1 MTTETDQKKLDAA
14 DLLVQVKA
22 VETLVVEKFDEVK
35 SNAEEIRKEIGVLGE
50 ARKDTLA
57 KHEKLAEDYNE
68 LFDRLQV
75 LEQKGVDLNM
85 NQAANETLGQKFI
98 DSDAF
103 TALQK
108 DGTRSAAMEVKAAI
122 INATGSNQP
131 LVAADRASGVYQ
143 TPNRVL
149 RLRDLIPSSNTDSNM
164 YEFTRESSFTNA
176 AAGQGAG
183 SSPETFENVSKPES
197 AMTFSLVQ
205 EPIVT
210 LAHFIPASKQVL
222 EDANGLA
229 SHIDGRL
236 LYGLKLKEETE
247 SLVGTGGGHQLNGLV
262 TLATT
267 WAPSMSPQSTNNLDR
282 LRDAIR
288 QAQVSEYAPDFMVLN
303 PLDWFNIETMKVNA
317 GTDDRYIVGDP
328 TRALG
333 TNLWGLPVIVSNSI
347 TAGTFLLGNAMA
359 AEYKDREQSQILV
372 SLEHSDNFTKN
383 MVTVLAE
390 ERVALAT
397 YRTEAFI
404 TGSLV

>member
-1 MTTETDQKKLDAA
+1 MSEANEKLDAA
-14 DLLVQVKA
+14 ELLVQVKA
-22 VETLVVEKFDEVK
+22 VETLVVEKFDQIKTNSDELK
-35 SNAEEIRKEIGVLGE
+35 QELGVLGE
-50 ARKDTLA
+50 ARTETVA
-57 KHEKLAEDYNE
+57 KHEKLASDYNQ

-75 LEQKGVDLNM
+75 LEQKGIDLNL
-85 NQAANETLGQKFI
+85 NQPANETLGAKFI

-103 TALQK
+103 SALQK

-131 LVAADRASGVYQ
+131 LVQADRAAGIYQ

-149 RLRDLIPSSNTDSNM
+149 RLRDLIPSSTTDSNM
-164 YEFTRESSFTNA
+164 YEFTRESSFTNS
-176 AAGQGAG
+176 AAGQGTG
-183 SSPETFENVSKPES
+183 SSPETFENVAKAES
-197 AMTFSLVQ
+197 GMTFSLVQ
-205 EPIVT
+205 EPVVT
-210 LAHFIPASKQVL
+210 LAHFVPASKQVL
-222 EDANGLA
+222 QDANGLA
-229 SHIDGRL
+229 AHIDGRL

-247 SLVGTGGGHQLNGLV
+247 SLVGTGGGHQLNGLI
-262 TLATT
+262 TLATS
-267 WAPSMSPQSTNNLDR
+267 WAPSMSPQSNNNLDI

-288 QAQVSEYAPDFMVLN
+288 QAQVSEYAPDFIVLN
-303 PLDWFNIETMKVNA
+303 PLDWFNIETKKVNA

-333 TNLWGLPVIVSNSI
+333 PNLWGLPVIVTNSMS
-347 TAGTFLLGNAMA
+347 AGQFLLGNAMA

-404 TGSLV
+404 KGALV